1 MWYSAWHGFLLG
13 LSLIVAIGAQNAFIL
28 KQGLKR
34 QHVFWLCLFCALSD
48 ALLIAVGV
56 FGFAQF
62 SLFTAE
68 GVLIAKYVGVIFLLC
83 YGARHFYQA
92 YRAKNQ
98 MLDAEQNGQ
107 SLLQLLAICFAL
119 TWLNPHVYLDTVIL
133 LGSIST
139 QYAAHKI
146 FFAGGAMSASVLF
159 FFSLGYAAR
168 WLQPLFQRPQAWR
181 ILDVLIGILMWS
193 IAYTLCN

>member
-92 YRAKNQ
+92 YRVKNQ

-133 LGSIST
+133 LGLIST
-139 QYAAHKI
+139 
-146 FFAGGAMSASVLF
+146 
-159 FFSLGYAAR
+159 
-168 WLQPLFQRPQAWR
+168 
-181 ILDVLIGILMWS
+181 
-193 IAYTLCN
+193 